1 MVVVAVTV
9 HILLSFPSASN
20 ALREVL
26 LALRLSHY
34 IHLPVSFGFLVS
46 IPGILRQCLYIPP
59 GYPPPASKFCMLPL
73 FFFSCEH
80 SEEFS
85 APPCE
90 LSAAEYDVCC
100 SLGCPWPL
108 CCPASHPF
116 SWITD
121 WMPAL
126 VNSLIVC
133 IKKVSS
139 ASSCDY
145 SWEGFHLMICVVQN
159 YRLEKFEQVSK
170 MTG

>member
-73 FFFSCEH
+73 FFFHVSTVK
-80 SEEFS
+80 SSLLLPVSF
-85 APPCE
+85 
-90 LSAAEYDVCC
+90 LLQNMMFAAALAVPD
-100 SLGCPWPL
+100 L
-108 CCPASHPF
+108 CVAQ
-116 SWITD
+116 
-121 WMPAL
+121 L
-126 VNSLIVC
+126 VIL
-133 IKKVSS
+133 
-139 ASSCDY
+139 
-145 SWEGFHLMICVVQN
+145 FH
-159 YRLEKFEQVSK
+159 E
-170 MTG
+170 